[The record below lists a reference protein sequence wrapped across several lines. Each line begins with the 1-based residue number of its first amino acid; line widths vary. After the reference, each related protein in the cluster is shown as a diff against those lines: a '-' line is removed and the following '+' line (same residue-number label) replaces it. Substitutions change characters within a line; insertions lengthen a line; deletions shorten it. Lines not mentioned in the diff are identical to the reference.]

1 MNPTH
6 DVDDPLLVEV
16 QGENSAYYRARVAE
30 SFESEVLLRFEDD
43 WQPASKFPFAR
54 VRLPPQT
61 PQTPLPQRPSRT
73 AEDDSTASAATSAGN
88 KFAEH
93 EEVEVFSRASEQ
105 ESCGWWR
112 AVIKMFKGDYYVVEY
127 LGWETTYTEIVDSV
141 RLRPKSVEPPITVH
155 TFFTFKVVLP
165 EEIKNFYSYLP
176 EEKHADLHN
185 DFKNAIHAA
194 KVEFIKD
201 EDFLKVLSRDE
212 SSEKKASLLQDLHFR
227 NVSQRAIL
235 QRRTEEA
242 ARTLEATKLQSSAGF
257 SEEFNVREDLMGLA
271 IGTHGANIHQARK
284 IEGVLNV
291 ELIEDSCKFRVTGE
305 TKEAVDKAK
314 LMLEYAEQSSQV
326 PRSFVGKVIGKNGR
340 FIQEIVDKSG
350 VVRVK
355 IEGDNEPKPSVPREE
370 GSVPF
375 IFVGTKEAITNAK
388 LLLDYHL
395 NGLKQVEQL
404 RQEKLEIDHQLRSIQ
419 GSVVNSVEQRQD
431 RHTRNRAGGTDPTN
445 FSHDRSKTFFHKR
458 PSITTSGPSKSLD
471 LPPVLRNTQ
480 GADVTSGSNS
490 SDTGDYYTNGRNG
503 GHRGRGRGGQGYHRG
518 SSRGGDHESR
528 GGHHHRGSRGGTSYR
543 ASTER
548 SGAGSETSSRG
559 GSGRETGSAGH
570 RGGRG
575 DRGGDRGSG
584 RGYRGG
590 RGGGGDDRGG
600 RGGSGRGGG
609 QRFEGRGSGGRGGR
623 GGHYVNHHADQDER
637 VNGHG
642 NNHDN
647 ISSSTGSSTPNATPS
662 SPPSITCSNG
672 NKGETNAPPSVPNSE
687 KFESSRQSSNSNR
700 NNSNQNTPSAAS
712 NSTNNSKQKSQQQ
725 QQETNANSK
734 KSVASE
740 KIRGNASVTNGSA
753 GSQPNK
759 TNSVS
764 GSTTT
769 STSGSSSSAVTPASE
784 AAIAIKQK

>member
-61 PQTPLPQRPSRT
+61 PHTPLPQRPSRT

-141 RLRPKSVEPPITVH
+141 RLRPKSVEPPITAH

-419 GSVVNSVEQRQD
+419 GSVVNS
-431 RHTRNRAGGTDPTN
+431 
-445 FSHDRSKTFFHKR
+445 
-458 PSITTSGPSKSLD
+458 
-471 LPPVLRNTQ
+471 
-480 GADVTSGSNS
+480 GSNS

-600 RGGSGRGGG
+600 RGGRGGG
-609 QRFEGRGSGGRGGR
+609 QRFEGRGDRGGRGGR
-623 GGHYVNHHADQDER
+623 GGHYVNHHGDQDER

-712 NSTNNSKQKSQQQ
+712 NSTNNSKQKSQHQ

-734 KSVASE
+734 KSAAASE
-740 KIRGNASVTNGSA
+740 KIRENASVTNGSSSA

-764 GSTTT
+764 GSNTT

>member
-6 DVDDPLLVEV
+6 DGDDPLLVEV

-30 SFESEVLLRFEDD
+30 CFENEVLLRFEDD

-61 PQTPLPQRPSRT
+61 TSRT
-73 AEDDSTASAATSAGN
+73 TRTTEPEDSAASATSAGN

-105 ESCGWWR
+105 ECCGWWR

-141 RLRPKSVEPPITVH
+141 RLRPKSVEPPITAH
-155 TFFTFKVVLP
+155 TFFSFKVVLP

-194 KVEFIKD
+194 KVEFIKE

-242 ARTLEATKLQSSAGF
+242 ARTLEATKLQSSSGF

-291 ELIEDSCKFRVTGE
+291 ELIGDSCKFRVTGE
-305 TKEAVDKAK
+305 TKEAVEKAK

-375 IFVGTKEAITNAK
+375 IFVGTKDAINNAK

-404 RQEKLEIDHQLRSIQ
+404 RQEKLEIDHQLRTIQ
-419 GSVVNSVEQRQD
+419 GSVVNS
-431 RHTRNRAGGTDPTN
+431 
-445 FSHDRSKTFFHKR
+445 
-458 PSITTSGPSKSLD
+458 
-471 LPPVLRNTQ
+471 
-480 GADVTSGSNS
+480 GSTS

-503 GHRGRGRGGQGYHRG
+503 GRRGRGRGQGYHRG
-518 SSRGGDHESR
+518 SRGD
-528 GGHHHRGSRGGTSYR
+528 GGHHRGRGGASYR

-548 SGAGSETSSRG
+548 SGAGSESSSRG
-559 GSGRETGSAGH
+559 GSGRE
-570 RGGRG
+570 GGERSS
-575 DRGGDRGSG
+575 GGQR
-584 RGYRGG
+584 G
-590 RGGGGDDRGG
+590 RGGGGRPYRGG
-600 RGGSGRGGG
+600 QRGDGRRGSG
-609 QRFEGRGSGGRGGR
+609 QRFEGRGSRGGGR
-623 GGHYVNHHADQDER
+623 YSNHHGAGDEER

-642 NNHDN
+642 SNNDC

-662 SPPSITCSNG
+662 SPPSMACSNG
-672 NKGETNAPPSVPNSE
+672 NKGETNAVPNTT
-687 KFESSRQSSNSNR
+687 ESSRSSSNRNNTSSAASTKKLQGDNHTSSSKKSAGSGGSGGSSGTTNGNSGDRQSSNK
-700 NNSNQNTPSAAS
+700 AS
-712 NSTNNSKQKSQQQ
+712 
-725 QQETNANSK
+725 
-734 KSVASE
+734 
-740 KIRGNASVTNGSA
+740 
-753 GSQPNK
+753 
-759 TNSVS
+759 SVS
-764 GSTTT
+764 CTTPNAGVT
-769 STSGSSSSAVTPASE
+769 ASSSAVTPSE
-784 AAIAIKQK
+784 VAAIAIKQK

>member
-30 SFESEVLLRFEDD
+30 SFETEVLLRFEDD

-61 PQTPLPQRPSRT
+61 PQTPLPQRPSKT
-73 AEDDSTASAATSAGN
+73 AEDDSTASHAGN

-212 SSEKKASLLQDLHFR
+212 SSEKKAGLLQDLHFR

-419 GSVVNSVEQRQD
+419 GSVVNSVEQQRQD

-548 SGAGSETSSRG
+548 SDAGSETSSRG

-600 RGGSGRGGG
+600 RGGRG

-623 GGHYVNHHADQDER
+623 GGHYSNHHGDQDER

-672 NKGETNAPPSVPNSE
+672 NKGETNAPPSVPNSD

-725 QQETNANSK
+725 HQETNANSK

-740 KIRGNASVTNGSA
+740 KIRENASVTNGSSA